1 MMRRTTL
8 FCACA
13 LLSSVL
19 ASSQETG
26 RIEGRVVR
34 GSGTSS
40 VGSAGA
46 EGVGG
51 VSVVVNELSLTDIT
65 DANGA
70 FTFSAIPAGSYSVT
84 FVLGTNVVTR
94 EQVEVAA
101 GQATAIEQEVD
112 WQVGY
117 AETLTVFGASRRIE
131 RIVEAPSAVTV
142 INEKEIEQDAS
153 HGQLPKL
160 LEYTPGAEITQSGI
174 YDFNFNTRGFNSSLN
189 RRVATLV
196 DGRDPS
202 VPFLGAQEWAAIS
215 FPLDD
220 LATVELVRGPS
231 AALYGANASSGVLNM
246 TSKQPRYSQGGL
258 FRVTGGELDT
268 VNLDFRLAESL
279 GNDWYVKL
287 VGGLR
292 NSGDFSVSRRG
303 AAEYSVPCASA
314 AQVDCLPQEAVLL
327 AREDDDDIFF
337 GGVRFDK
344 YLQSGMAL
352 TFEGGYADVAGPVF
366 QTGIG
371 RVQLVDVKRP
381 WARFN
386 WNAERFN
393 LLAYYSER
401 NAPEQLALSSGA
413 NLALDTYHAH
423 VEGQTNWS
431 FAEEKVQVVLGGSYR
446 HTDIDSA
453 DPDSGR
459 QTLMFEPV
467 TSETG
472 AAFGQVDWSLSDRW
486 KIVLAGRFDESTLH
500 DPQFS
505 PKASLVYNL
514 NDESSLRFT
523 YNEAFQVANYSEF
536 FLQADVA
543 VPVSLSAI
551 EGAACTPFGVDCG
564 FGSPTRIIAVG
575 NDDLELEKTKMFEI
589 GYAGILANKAYL
601 TLDYYNARNDQF
613 ITDLIPQLDAL
624 GNRTNP
630 DFGAYQPP
638 PNHPNP
644 QALVGALRANLPPNL
659 FPILSNNFDGTPVF
673 VARSYTNFGRVK
685 TQGIDFG
692 LNYYFLEDWTLSFA
706 YSWFDFEIEDQD
718 SPFASQLL
726 PNTPENKVA
735 GGVSYAVPKWD
746 FAFDLRWVDE
756 FRWSVGPFQG
766 QVEAYTT
773 ADVRGN
779 YYFSDRIGIGV
790 NVANLF
796 DNDHWESFGG
806 DLLGRRAL
814 ANVVV
819 KWQ

>member
-1 MMRRTTL
+1 MMRRTIH
-8 FCACA
+8 FCAC
-13 LLSSVL
+13 LLLFSVP
-19 ASSQETG
+19 AFSQETG

-34 GSGTSS
+34 ADGTP
-40 VGSAGA
+40 
-46 EGVGG
+46 VGG

-70 FTFSAIPAGSYSVT
+70 FGFAAVPVGSYSVT
-84 FVLGTNVVTR
+84 FVLGTNVATQDQVQVT
-94 EQVEVAA
+94 A
-101 GQATAIEQEVD
+101 GQATALEQQVD
-112 WQVGY
+112 WVVGF
-117 AETLTVFGASRRIE
+117 AETLTVYGASRRIE

-142 INEKEIEQDAS
+142 VDEKEIAQDAS
-153 HGQLPKL
+153 HGQVPKL

-202 VPFLGAQEWAAIS
+202 VPFLGAQEWAATS

-220 LATVELVRGPS
+220 LASLELVRGPS

-258 FRVTGGELDT
+258 FRVTGGQLDT
-268 VNLDFRLAESL
+268 INLDFRLAESL

-292 NSGDFSVSRRG
+292 NSGDFTVSRRG
-303 AAEYSVPCASA
+303 AAEYSVPCTTPG
-314 AQVDCLPQEAVLL
+314 QVDCLPQEAVVL
-327 AREDDDDIFF
+327 AREDDNDIFF

-344 YLQSGMAL
+344 YLQNGMAL

-393 LLAYYSER
+393 LLAYYSGR
-401 NAPEQLALSSGA
+401 DAPEQLALSSGA
-413 NLALDTYHAH
+413 NLALDDYHAH

-431 FAEEKVQVVLGGSYR
+431 FAEDKVRVVVGGSYR

-453 DPDSGR
+453 DPTTGR

-467 TSETG
+467 SSDNG
-472 AAFGQVDWSLSDRW
+472 AAFGQVDWSLTDRW

-500 DPQFS
+500 EAQFS

-514 NDESSLRFT
+514 NDDSSLRFT

-543 VPVSLSAI
+543 VPVNLGAI
-551 EGAACTPFGVDCG
+551 ERAACAPFGVDCG
-564 FGSPTRIIAVG
+564 FGSPTRILAVG
-575 NDDLELEKTKMFEI
+575 NDDLALEKTKMFEI
-589 GYAGILANKAYL
+589 GYSGILAKKAYV
-601 TLDYYNARNDQF
+601 TLDYYNARNDEF
-613 ITDLIPQLDAL
+613 ITDLVPQLDSR

-630 DFGAYQPP
+630 DFAAYQPP
-638 PNHPNP
+638 ANHPAP
-644 QALVGALRANLPPNL
+644 QALVGALRANLPPSL
-659 FPILSNNFDGTPVF
+659 FAILSNNFDGTPVF
-673 VARSYTNFGRVK
+673 VARSYTNFGEVN

-692 LNYYFLEDWTLSFA
+692 LNYYFVDDWTFSFA
-706 YSWFDFEIEDQD
+706 YSWFDFEIQDPD
-718 SPFASQLL
+718 SPIANQLL
-726 PNTPENKVA
+726 PNTPENKIA
-735 GGVSYAVPKWD
+735 AGVSYAVPKWD
-746 FAFDLRWVDE
+746 FAFDLRWVDD
-756 FRWSVGPFQG
+756 FRWAVGPFQG
-766 QVEAYTT
+766 DVEAYTT
-773 ADVRGN
+773 ADLRGN
-779 YYFSDRIGIGV
+779 YYFTERIGVGV
-790 NVANLF
+790 NVANVF
-796 DNDHWESFGG
+796 DNEHWESFGG
-806 DLLGRRAL
+806 DLLGSRAL
-814 ANVVV
+814 VNVVV
-819 KWQ
+819 KW

>member
-1 MMRRTTL
+1 MRRTTL

-19 ASSQETG
+19 GFSQETG

-34 GSGTSS
+34 PDGSPVS
-40 VGSAGA
+40 
-46 EGVGG
+46 G
-51 VSVVVNELSLTDIT
+51 VSVVVNELSLTAIT

-70 FTFSAIPAGSYSVT
+70 FAFPTVPTGTYSVT
-84 FVLGTNVVTR
+84 FVLGTNVVTK
-94 EQVEVAA
+94 EQVQVAA
-101 GQATAIEQEVD
+101 GQAASVDEQVD
-112 WQVGY
+112 WTVGF
-117 AETLTVFGASRRIE
+117 AESLIVYGASRRIE
-131 RIVEAPSAVTV
+131 RIVEAPAAVTV
-142 INEKEIEQDAS
+142 VDEKEIEQNS
-153 HGQLPKL
+153 STGQIPKL

-189 RRVATLV
+189 RRVATLI

-202 VPFLGAQEWAAIS
+202 VPFLGAQEWASIS

-220 LATVELVRGPS
+220 LSSLELVRGPS

-246 TSKQPRYSQGGL
+246 TTKQPRYSQGGL
-258 FRVTGGELDT
+258 FRVTGGQLST
-268 VNLDFRLAESL
+268 LNLDFRLAESL

-292 NSGDFSVSRRG
+292 NSGDFTVSRRG
-303 AAEYSVPCASA
+303 AAEYSVPCTTAG
-314 AQVDCLPQEAVLL
+314 QVDCLPQEAVPLT
-327 AREDDDDIFF
+327 RENNNDIFF

-344 YLQSGMAL
+344 YLQNGMAL

-371 RVQLVDVKRP
+371 RVQLLDVKRP

-393 LLAYYSER
+393 LLAYYSGR
-401 NAPEQLALSSGA
+401 DAPEQLALSSGS

-431 FAEEKVQVVLGGSYR
+431 FDEDKVRVVVGGSYR

-453 DPDSGR
+453 DPNTGL

-467 TSETG
+467 TSESG
-472 AAFGQVDWSLSDRW
+472 AAFGQVDWSFAERW
-486 KIVLAGRFDESTLH
+486 KLVLAGRFDESTLH

-505 PKASLVYNL
+505 PKASLVYSL
-514 NDESSLRFT
+514 TDDSSLRFT

-536 FLQADVA
+536 FLQANVA
-543 VPVSLSAI
+543 APVNLAAI
-551 EGAACTPFGVDCG
+551 ERAACTPFGVDCG
-564 FGSPTRIIAVG
+564 FGTPTRILAVG
-575 NDDLELEKTKMFEI
+575 NDDLALEKTKMFEI
-589 GYAGILANKAYL
+589 GYSGILAEKAYL

-638 PNHPNP
+638 ANHPAP
-644 QALVGALRANLPPNL
+644 QALVGALRANLPPSL
-659 FPILSNNFDGTPVF
+659 FAILSNNFDGTPAF
-673 VARSYTNFGRVK
+673 IARSYTNFGEVN
-685 TQGIDFG
+685 TQGIDLG
-692 LNYYFLEDWTLSFA
+692 LNYYFIDNWTASVT
-706 YSWFDFEIEDQD
+706 YSWFDFEIQD
-718 SPFASQLL
+718 TSSPIANQLL

-735 GGVSYAVPKWD
+735 GGISYAVPKWD
-746 FAFDLRWVDE
+746 FAFDLRWVDD
-756 FRWSVGPFQG
+756 FRWAVGPFQG
-766 QVEAYTT
+766 DVEAYTT
-773 ADVRGN
+773 ADIRGN
-779 YYFSDRIGIGV
+779 YYFTDRIGVGV

-796 DNDHWESFGG
+796 NNEHWESFGG
-806 DLLGRRAL
+806 DLLGSRAL

-819 KWQ
+819 KW

>member
-1 MMRRTTL
+1 MRRTSL
-8 FCACA
+8 LCAGA
-13 LLSSVL
+13 LLTSAL
-19 ASSQETG
+19 TTAQETG

-34 GSGTSS
+34 ADGTP
-40 VGSAGA
+40 
-46 EGVGG
+46 VGG
-51 VSVVVNELSLTDIT
+51 VSVVLNELSLTDIT
-65 DANGA
+65 DANGG
-70 FTFSAIPAGSYSVT
+70 FGFSAVPAGTYSVT
-84 FVLGTNVVTR
+84 FVLGTNLVTKD
-94 EQVEVAA
+94 QVQVAA
-101 GQATAIEQEVD
+101 GQAAAIEQQVD
-112 WQVGY
+112 WEFGY
-117 AETLTVFGASRRIE
+117 AETLTVYGASRRIE

-142 INEKEIEQDAS
+142 IDEKEIEQDAS

-160 LEYTPGAEITQSGI
+160 LEYTPGAELTQSGI

-202 VPFLGAQEWAAIS
+202 VPFLGAQEWASIS

-220 LATVELVRGPS
+220 LSTVELVRGPS
-231 AALYGANASSGVLNM
+231 AALYGANASSGVLNI

-258 FRVTGGELDT
+258 FRLTGGELDT

-279 GNDWYVKL
+279 GNDWYVKV

-292 NSGDFSVSRRG
+292 NSGDFTVSRRG
-303 AAEYSVPCASA
+303 AAEYSVPCATA
-314 AQVDCLPQEAVLL
+314 AQVDCLPQEAVPL
-327 AREDDDDIFF
+327 ARENDDDIYF

-344 YLQSGMAL
+344 YLQNGMAL

-371 RVQLVDVKRP
+371 RVQLVDVTRP

-393 LLAYYSER
+393 VLAYYSGR
-401 NAPEQLALSSGA
+401 DAPEQLALSSGA
-413 NLALDTYHAH
+413 NLALDTYLAH

-431 FAEEKVQVVLGGSYR
+431 LAEDKVRVVVGGSYR

-453 DPDSGR
+453 DPNTGR

-467 TSETG
+467 TSDSG
-472 AAFGQVDWSLSDRW
+472 SAFGQVDWSLGERW

-505 PKASLVYNL
+505 PKASLIYNL
-514 NDESSLRFT
+514 NDDSTLRFT

-536 FLQADVA
+536 FLQADAA
-543 VPVSLSAI
+543 VPVNLSAV
-551 EGAACTPFGVDCG
+551 ERAACTPFGVDCG
-564 FGSPTRIIAVG
+564 FGSPTRILAVG
-575 NDDLELEKTKMFEI
+575 NDDLALEKTKMFEI
-589 GYAGILANKAYL
+589 GYAGILAKKAYV

-638 PNHPNP
+638 SNHPNP
-644 QALVGALRANLPPNL
+644 QALVGALRANLPPSL
-659 FPILSNNFDGTPVF
+659 FAILSNNFDGAPIF
-673 VARSYTNFGRVK
+673 VARSYTNFGEVN

-706 YSWFDFEIEDQD
+706 YSWFDFEIQDQD
-718 SPFASQLL
+718 SPFANQLL

-735 GGVSYAVPKWD
+735 AGVSYAIPKWD

-766 QVEAYTT
+766 NVEAYTT

-779 YYFSDRIGIGV
+779 YYFNDRIGIGV

-796 DNDHWESFGG
+796 DNGHWESFGG
-806 DLLGRRAL
+806 DLLARRAL

-819 KWQ
+819 KW

>member
-8 FCACA
+8 FCFCA

-19 ASSQETG
+19 AFSQETG
-26 RIEGRVVR
+26 RIEGRVLHAD
-34 GSGTSS
+34 GSP
-40 VGSAGA
+40 
-46 EGVGG
+46 VGG
-51 VSVVVNELSLTDIT
+51 VSVVVNELALTDIT

-70 FTFSAIPAGSYSVT
+70 FVFSAVPAGAYSVT
-84 FVLGTNVVTR
+84 FVLGTNVVTKD
-94 EQVEVAA
+94 QVQVTA
-101 GQATAIEQEVD
+101 GQPTSIEQQVD
-112 WQVGY
+112 WTVGF
-117 AETLTVFGASRRIE
+117 AESLIVYGASRRIE

-142 INEKEIEQDAS
+142 IDEKEIEQDAS
-153 HGQLPKL
+153 HGQIPKL

-189 RRVATLV
+189 RRVATLI

-202 VPFLGAQEWAAIS
+202 VPFLGAQEWASIS

-220 LATVELVRGPS
+220 LSSLELVRGPS

-246 TSKQPRYSQGGL
+246 TTKQPRYSQGGL
-258 FRVTGGELDT
+258 FRVTGGQLST

-292 NSGDFSVSRRG
+292 NSGDFTVSRRG
-303 AAEYSVPCASA
+303 AAEYSVPCATA
-314 AQVDCLPQEAVLL
+314 AQVDCLPQEPVPL
-327 AREDDDDIFF
+327 AREDNNDIFF

-344 YLQSGMAL
+344 YLQNGMAL
-352 TFEGGYADVAGPVF
+352 TFEGGYADIAGPVF

-371 RVQLVDVKRP
+371 RVQLVDVQRP

-393 LLAYYSER
+393 FLAYYSGR
-401 NAPEQLALSSGA
+401 NAPEQLALSSGT

-431 FAEEKVQVVLGGSYR
+431 FAEDKVRVVVGGSYR

-453 DPDSGR
+453 DPDTGR

-467 TSETG
+467 SSDNG
-472 AAFGQVDWSLSDRW
+472 AAFGQVDWSFAERW
-486 KIVLAGRFDESTLH
+486 KLVLAGRFDESTLH

-505 PKASLVYNL
+505 PKASLVYSL
-514 NDESSLRFT
+514 TDDSSLRFT

-536 FLQADVA
+536 FLQANVA
-543 VPVSLSAI
+543 APVNLSGI
-551 EGAACTPFGVDCG
+551 ERAACTPFGVDCG
-564 FGSPTRIIAVG
+564 FGTPTRILAVG
-575 NDDLELEKTKMFEI
+575 NDDLALEETKMFEI
-589 GYAGILANKAYL
+589 GYSGILAQKAYL

-613 ITDLIPQLDAL
+613 ITDLIPQLDAQ

-638 PNHPNP
+638 ANHPAP
-644 QALVGALRANLPPNL
+644 QALVGALRANLPPTL
-659 FPILSNNFDGTPVF
+659 FAILSNNFDGTPAF
-673 VARSYTNFGRVK
+673 IARSYTNFGEVN

-692 LNYYFLEDWTLSFA
+692 VNYYFVDNWTLSFS
-706 YSWFDFEIEDQD
+706 YSWFDFEIQD
-718 SPFASQLL
+718 TSSPIANQLL

-746 FAFDLRWVDE
+746 FAFDVRWVDE
-756 FRWSVGPFQG
+756 FRWAVGPFQG
-766 QVEAYTT
+766 DVEAYTT
-773 ADVRGN
+773 ADIRGN
-779 YYFSDRIGIGV
+779 YYFTERIGVGV

-796 DNDHWESFGG
+796 NNEHWESFGG
-806 DLLGRRAL
+806 DLLETRAL

-819 KWQ
+819 KW

>member
-1 MMRRTTL
+1 MMRRNIV
-8 FCACA
+8 FFVCA

-19 ASSQETG
+19 AWPQETG

-34 GSGTSS
+34 SDGT
-40 VGSAGA
+40 A
-46 EGVGG
+46 VGG
-51 VSVVVNELSLTDIT
+51 VSVVLNELSLTDIT
-65 DANGA
+65 DANGL
-70 FTFSAIPAGSYSVT
+70 FTFSAVPAGAYSVT
-84 FVLGTNVVTR
+84 FVLGTNVVTQD
-94 EQVEVAA
+94 QVQVAA
-101 GQATAIEQEVD
+101 GQSTLLEQQVD
-112 WQVGY
+112 WTAGF
-117 AETLTVFGASRRIE
+117 AETLTVYGVSRRVE

-142 INEKEIEQDAS
+142 VDEKEIEQSAS
-153 HGQLPKL
+153 HGQVPKL
-160 LEYTPGAEITQSGI
+160 LEYTPGAEVTQSGI

-202 VPFLGAQEWAAIS
+202 VPFLGAQEWASIS

-220 LATVELVRGPS
+220 LATLELVRGPS

-246 TSKQPRYSQGGL
+246 TTKQPRYSQGGL
-258 FRVTGGELDT
+258 FRLTGGQLDT
-268 VNLDFRLAESL
+268 VNLDFRLAESI

-292 NSGDFSVSRRG
+292 KSGDFTVSRRG
-303 AAEYSVPCASA
+303 AAEYSVPCTTPG
-314 AQVDCLPQEAVLL
+314 QVDCLPQEAVPL
-327 AREDDDDIFF
+327 AREDDNDIFF

-344 YLQSGMAL
+344 YLQNGMAL

-393 LLAYYSER
+393 FLAYYSGR
-401 NAPEQLALSSGA
+401 DAPEQLALSSGT

-431 FAEEKVQVVLGGSYR
+431 LAADKVRVVVGGSYR

-453 DPDSGR
+453 DPTTGL

-467 TSETG
+467 SSESG

-514 NDESSLRFT
+514 SDDSSLRFT

-536 FLQADVA
+536 FLQANVA
-543 VPVSLSAI
+543 APVNLAGI
-551 EGAACTPFGVDCG
+551 ERAACTPFGVDCG
-564 FGSPTRIIAVG
+564 FGTPTRVLAVG
-575 NDDLELEKTKMFEI
+575 NDDLALEKTKMFEI
-589 GYAGILANKAYL
+589 GYAGILAKKAYL
-601 TLDYYNARNDQF
+601 TLDYYNARNDEF
-613 ITDLIPQLDAL
+613 ITDLIPQLDSS

-638 PNHPNP
+638 SDHPAP
-644 QALVGALRANLPPNL
+644 QALVGALRANLPPSL
-659 FPILSNNFDGTPVF
+659 FAMLSNNFDGTPVF
-673 VARSYTNFGRVK
+673 VARSYTNFGRVN
-685 TQGIDFG
+685 TQGIDLG
-692 LNYYFLEDWTLSFA
+692 LNYYFLPDWTFSFT
-706 YSWFDFEIEDQD
+706 YSWFDFEIQDQS
-718 SPFASQLL
+718 SPFANQLL

-735 GGVSYAVPKWD
+735 AGVSYAVSRWD

-766 QVEAYTT
+766 DVEAYTT

-779 YYFSDRIGIGV
+779 YYFNDRIGVGV

-796 DNDHWESFGG
+796 DQEHWESFGG
-806 DLLGRRAL
+806 DLLGSRAL

-819 KWQ
+819 KW

>member
-1 MMRRTTL
+1 MRRIVNL
-8 FCACA
+8 CAGFF
-13 LLSSVL
+13 L
-19 ASSQETG
+19 AAAVASGQQTG
-26 RIEGRVVR
+26 RIEGRVLRADGTPVR
-34 GSGTSS
+34 
-40 VGSAGA
+40 
-46 EGVGG
+46 G
-51 VSVVVNELSLTDIT
+51 VSVVVNELSLTEIT
-65 DANGA
+65 DSNGA
-70 FTFSAIPAGSYSVT
+70 FAFASVPAGTYSVSYA
-84 FVLGTNVVTR
+84 LGSNVATQERVT
-94 EQVEVAA
+94 VTA
-101 GQATAIEQEVD
+101 GQATSLEQQVD
-112 WQVGY
+112 WDVGF
-117 AETLTVFGASRRIE
+117 AETLTVYGASRRVE

-142 INEKEIEQDAS
+142 VDEEEIAQVAS

-160 LEYTPGAEITQSGI
+160 LEYTPGAELTQSGV

-220 LATVELVRGPS
+220 LSSVELVRGPS

-246 TSKQPRYSQGGL
+246 TSREPRNSQGGI
-258 FRVTGGELDT
+258 FRVTGGQLDT
-268 VNLDFRLAESL
+268 INLDFRLAQSL

-292 NSGDFSVSRRG
+292 NSGDFTVSRKG
-303 AAEYSVPCASA
+303 AAEYSVPCTTPG
-314 AQVDCLPQEAVLL
+314 QVDCLPQEPVSL

-386 WNAERFN
+386 VNAERYN
-393 LLAYYSER
+393 VLAYYSGR
-401 NAPEQLALSSGA
+401 DAPEQLAMSSGT
-413 NLALDTYHAH
+413 NLALDDYHAH
-423 VEGQTNWS
+423 VEAQTNWS
-431 FAEEKVQVVLGGSYR
+431 FAEEKVRVVVGGSYR

-453 DPDSGR
+453 DPDTGR

-467 TSETG
+467 TSDSG
-472 AAFGQVDWSLSDRW
+472 AAFGQVDWSFAPKW
-486 KIVLAGRFDESTLH
+486 KLVLAGRFDESTLH

-505 PKASLVYNL
+505 PKASIVYSL
-514 NDESSLRFT
+514 TDDSSLRFT

-536 FLQADVA
+536 FLQANVA
-543 VPVSLSAI
+543 APVNLAGI
-551 EGAACTPFGVDCG
+551 ERAVCTPFGVDCG
-564 FGSPTRIIAVG
+564 FGTPTRILAVG
-575 NDDLELEKTKMFEI
+575 NDDLELEKTRMFEI
-589 GYAGILANKAYL
+589 GYAGILAQKAYV
-601 TLDYYNARNDQF
+601 TLDYYNANNDQF
-613 ITDLIPQLDAL
+613 ITDLIPQLDSR

-638 PNHPNP
+638 ANHPAP
-644 QALVGALRANLPPNL
+644 DLLLGALQRSLPPSL
-659 FPILSNNFDGTPVF
+659 FAILSNNFDGTPAF
-673 VARSYTNFGRVK
+673 IARSYTNFGEVS

-692 LNYYFLEDWTLSFA
+692 LNYYFLDDWTFSFA
-706 YSWFDFEIEDQD
+706 YSWFDFEIEDQS
-718 SPFASQLL
+718 SPFANQLL
-726 PNTPENKVA
+726 PNTPENKLAA
-735 GGVSYAVPKWD
+735 GISYAVPEWD

-756 FRWSVGPFQG
+756 FRWAVGPFQG

-773 ADVRGN
+773 ADVRLN
-779 YYFSDRIGIGV
+779 YNITERVGVGV

-796 DNDHWESFGG
+796 DEEHWESFGG
-806 DLLGRRAL
+806 DLLGSRAL
-814 ANVVV
+814 ANVFV
-819 KWQ
+819 KW